1 MTIAEI
7 IGDMDTK
14 VSYVITVYN
23 TRGRQLA
30 QSFVDT
36 YAEAI
41 MIEKS
46 YRAMS
51 RKYRVRFEM
60 LPR

>member
-23 TRGRQLA
+23 TRGRQIA

-36 YAEAI
+36 YEEA
-41 MIEKS
+41 MKIEKS